1 MPPTHLLNRAGA
13 GFVGL
18 ETTIL
23 VHGVPRADAAP
34 LAEQLAAAVRAGGG
48 GGAQPAIVGV
58 VAGRPTVGLLPEELN
73 QLLSAN
79 HVEKAN
85 TANLG
90 IVMHRGQHGATTVS
104 TTVEL
109 AARAGIRVVAT
120 GGIGGV
126 HRGYAEH
133 LDISSDLGTL
143 ARRPIAVVT
152 SGVKSL
158 LDVAATREL
167 LETLG
172 VPVIGFRTDSFPAFY
187 VRETDIPV
195 DARFDDAEDLARY
208 LASELARTGRGVVV
222 ANPCPEAE
230 AIEPEVW
237 ENLLA
242 RAQAAAAAEGT
253 ARGRDVTPALLTQIH
268 ALSEGTSLRA
278 NIALAV
284 DNARLAGAVCAG
296 MGRVR

>member
-1 MPPTHLLNRAGA
+1 
-13 GFVGL
+13 
-18 ETTIL
+18 
-23 VHGVPRADAAP
+23 
-34 LAEQLAAAVRAGGG
+34 
-48 GGAQPAIVGV
+48 
-58 VAGRPTVGLLPEELN
+58 
-73 QLLSAN
+73 
-79 HVEKAN
+79 
-85 TANLG
+85 
-90 IVMHRGQHGATTVS
+90 MHRKQHGATTVS

-109 AARAGIRVVAT
+109 AAQAGIRVVAT

-126 HRGYAEH
+126 HRGYAAH

-143 ARRPIAVVT
+143 ARRPVAVVT

-172 VPVIGFRTDSFPAFY
+172 VPVIGYRTDSFPAFY

-208 LASELARTGRGVVV
+208 ISSELARTGRGVVV
-222 ANPCPEAE
+222 ANPCPEAD
-230 AIEPEVW
+230 AMPRDAW
-237 ENLLA
+237 ESLLA
-242 RAQAAAAAEGT
+242 RAQAAAGP

-268 ALSEGTSLRA
+268 ALSGGTSLRA

-284 DNARLAGAVCAG
+284 DNARLAGAICGG
-296 MGRVR
+296 MGKVR

>member
-1 MPPTHLLNRAGA
+1 MHLLNRAGA

-34 LAEQLAAAVRAGGG
+34 LAARLAEAVRAGGN
-48 GGAQPAIVGV
+48 GAAEPAVVGIVS
-58 VAGRPTVGLLPEELN
+58 GRPVVGLLPDELD
-73 QLLSAN
+73 LLLAAD

-85 TANLG
+85 TSNLG
-90 IVMHRGQHGATTVS
+90 VVMHRKQHGATTVS

-109 AARAGIRVVAT
+109 AALAGIRVVAT

-126 HRGYAEH
+126 HRDYADH

-143 ARRPIAVVT
+143 ARRPVAVVT

-172 VPVIGFRTDSFPAFY
+172 VPVIGYRTDSFPAFY

-208 LASELARTGRGVVV
+208 VASELARTGRGVVV
-222 ANPCPEAE
+222 ANPCPEAD
-230 AIEPEVW
+230 AMPRDAW
-237 ENLLA
+237 ESLLA
-242 RAQAAAAAEGT
+242 RAQAAAGP
-253 ARGRDVTPALLTQIH
+253 ARGRDVTPALLTQVH
-268 ALSEGTSLRA
+268 ALSGGTSLRA

-284 DNARLAGAVCAG
+284 DNARLAGAICGG
-296 MGRVR
+296 MGKVR

>member
-1 MPPTHLLNRAGA
+1 MHLLNRAGA

-23 VHGVPRADAAP
+23 VHGVPRQDAAP
-34 LAEQLAAAVRAGGG
+34 LAARLAEAVRAGGN
-48 GGAQPAIVGV
+48 GAAEPAVVGIVS
-58 VAGRPTVGLLPEELN
+58 GRPVVGLLPDELD
-73 QLLSAN
+73 LLLAAD

-90 IVMHRGQHGATTVS
+90 VVMHRQQHGATTVS

-126 HRGYAEH
+126 HRDYAAH

-143 ARRPIAVVT
+143 ARRPVAVVT

-172 VPVIGFRTDSFPAFY
+172 VPVIGYRTDSFPAFY

-208 LASELARTGRGVVV
+208 ISSELARTGRGVVV
-222 ANPCPEAE
+222 ANPCPEAD
-230 AIEPEVW
+230 AMPRDAW
-237 ENLLA
+237 ESLLA
-242 RAQAAAAAEGT
+242 RAQAAAGP

-268 ALSEGTSLRA
+268 ALSGGASLRA
-278 NIALAV
+278 NVALAV
-284 DNARLAGAVCAG
+284 DNARLAGAICG
-296 MGRVR
+296 GLGKVR